1 MDWSKSKNILIAA
14 LIVTNMI
21 LIGVLVTK
29 DKVSDPTIT
38 PEFMENVRNKL
49 KDDGIMVKA
58 EIPDKKSN
66 LKPLI
71 VEYEDLNINNL
82 YKNIYGFEFKGTQE
96 NISLEE
102 EIDGEY
108 ISIKK
113 GKHFYYENKNK
124 EIKYDIT
131 SKDEAIEIAEDFI
144 ENLSFNSDDICMS
157 YIRKSETGYIIKYSK
172 EFEENYVEKAYM
184 NIEIDKRGVKS
195 FERLWLNVLDE
206 GDSII
211 SINSA
216 PKSLLSLLGRKDLDG
231 KKIVGINLVHYF
243 DPEEHDYAEI
253 PKDPRKGK
261 TIPAWRIQFEDGKVI
276 IIDNYR

>member
-14 LIVTNMI
+14 LIITNII
-21 LIGVLVTK
+21 LIGVLFTK

-38 PEFMENVRNKL
+38 QEFMENVKSKL
-49 KDDGIMVKA
+49 KNDGIIVKT
-58 EIPDKKSN
+58 EIPDEKSN

-71 VEYEDLNINNL
+71 VEYEDLNINNI
-82 YKNIYGFEFKGTQE
+82 YESIYGFEFNGAKE

-102 EIDGEY
+102 EIDRKY
-108 ISIKK
+108 INIKK

-124 EIKYDIT
+124 ENKYDIT
-131 SKDEAIEIAEDFI
+131 SKDQAIEIAEDFI
-144 ENLSFNSDDICMS
+144 EKLSFNSDDICMS
-157 YIRKSETGYIIKYSK
+157 YIRKNKTGYIIKYSK
-172 EFEENYVEKAYM
+172 KYEENYVEKAYM
-184 NIEIDKRGVKS
+184 NLEIDERGVKS
-195 FERLWLNVLDE
+195 LERLWLNVLDE

-216 PKSLLSLLGRKDLDG
+216 PKSLLSLLGRKDLEG
-231 KKIVGINLVHYF
+231 KEIVGISLAYYF
-243 DPEEHDYAEI
+243 DPEEHDYAEV